1 MLDNFKA
8 IKMRGVRDG
17 VLVFGLHLI
26 AVLCLMAVCPCPSLA
41 YEPYVS
47 AKAAVIMDAR
57 TGEILYAKNP
67 HLKLPP
73 ASTTKIV
80 TTLVALDRLKLN
92 DTAVA
97 SYRASMAE
105 PSKIGLHPGDR
116 MTVHDLLYS
125 IMLKSA
131 NDASVVVA
139 EKAAGGSISRFAE
152 MMNEKARQLGAVD
165 THFSNPNGLP
175 CANHYTTAYDLAV
188 MFRKAEENP
197 LFAKITRTKFA
208 SVKIRRG
215 AGTGRIEKLSLQN
228 HNKLLW
234 TFKGA
239 DGGKTG
245 YTHAAMHCYA
255 GMVSRG
261 GKELIVTMLGSAD
274 NWKDVNRLLAYGL
287 NLPDKSYVA
296 RNQSEKNIQSSDRIK
311 KVRKNNHTI
320 ITAKHLIKT
329 RKNRIRRR
337 YKVYNIQVA
346 AFKKAIYAKKLTTKL
361 AKDGYKVK
369 LKNVNDVY
377 KVIIGERGTHR
388 QAEKILTLVEN
399 KYDVRPMLL
408 DHHGK
413 VMRN

>member
-1 MLDNFKA
+1 MLDNLKA
-8 IKMRGVRDG
+8 LKMRGVCKG
-17 VLVFGLHLI
+17 VSVFGLHLI
-26 AVLCLMAVCPCPSLA
+26 AILCLIAVYPRPSLA

-47 AKAAVIMDAR
+47 AKAAVIMDAK
-57 TGEILYAKNP
+57 TGKILYAKNP
-67 HLKLPP
+67 HLELPP
-73 ASTTKIV
+73 ASTTKII

-116 MTVHDLLYS
+116 MTVNDLLYS

-139 EKAAGGSISRFAE
+139 EKAAGGSISRFAG

-197 LFAKITRTKFA
+197 LFAKITSTKFA
-208 SVKIRRG
+208 SVKIRSG
-215 AGTGRIEKLSLQN
+215 SGRVKKLNLQN

-261 GKELIVTMLGSAD
+261 GKELVVTMLGSAD

-287 NLPDKSYVA
+287 NLPYKSYIA
-296 RNQSEKNIQSSDRIK
+296 RNQIGKNTHYAK
-311 KVRKNNHTI
+311 GVRKSGHAVV
-320 ITAKHLIKT
+320 TARRSVKT
-329 RKNRIRRR
+329 RKNRMGRR
-337 YKVYNIQVA
+337 YKTYTIQVA
-346 AFKKAIYAKKLTTKL
+346 AFKKASYAKKLTTKL

-377 KVIIGERGTHR
+377 KVIIGEHGTHR
-388 QAEKILTLVEN
+388 QAEKVLTLVEN